1 VKNLTTVALVLALF
15 CAPSLARAEMSGIP
29 PATVSDSSDGRPIAP
44 RGGTTLPDEARD
56 YAARE
61 AASPALG
68 AFEGGG
74 VGIYIGGSTVVVV
87 LVVLLIVII
96 L

>member
-1 VKNLTTVALVLALF
+1 MKNVIAAALVLALF
-15 CAPSLARAEMSGIP
+15 CVPSLTRAEVSGMP
-29 PATVSDSSDGRPIAP
+29 PAALSGSSGGRPIAP
-44 RGGTTLPDEARD
+44 RAVTFLPDEARD

-74 VGIYIGGSTVVVV
+74 AGIYIGGGTLVVV

>member
-1 VKNLTTVALVLALF
+1 MKKVISAALLLALS
-15 CAPSLARAEMSGIP
+15 CVPSLVRAQPAGEPPAAIADSPTGGPAERVPVNAPS
-29 PATVSDSSDGRPIAP
+29 T
-44 RGGTTLPDEARD
+44 EAGE

-61 AASPALG
+61 AATPALG
-68 AFEGGG
+68 AFEGGS
-74 VGIYIGGSTVVVV
+74 VGIYIGGSALTIV